1 MDDEVFIPSTK
12 ANNKHN
18 TIKNA
23 LEETREL
30 LRDNTNKIIE
40 RDNHL
45 NNIEQKTEY
54 LSFNSGR
61 FKKHTRD
68 LKARMWFKQHMCCI
82 IAIVI
87 SVFIVTLI
95 IILSQDSQ
103 NNH

>member
-1 MDDEVFIPSTK
+1 MDDEVFMPS
-12 ANNKHN
+12 ASHN
-18 TIKNA
+18 AKREAIEKN
-23 LEETREL
+23 LNETREL

-61 FKKHTRD
+61 FKKHTRE